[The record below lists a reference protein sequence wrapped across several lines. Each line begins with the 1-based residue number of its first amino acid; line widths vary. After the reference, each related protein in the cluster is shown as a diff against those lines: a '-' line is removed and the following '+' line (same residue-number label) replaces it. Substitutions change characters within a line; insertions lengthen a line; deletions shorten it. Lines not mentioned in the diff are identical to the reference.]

1 MDLNLQIKPKTD
13 DSLVASY
20 TCPCGCNP
28 RLAYHRGEEHTVDGC
43 CCGNEFAVGTGA
55 AAHLQPG
62 EGFVQEVQLF
72 NAPWGERIQ
81 AVWTIGQSV
90 DPGHDHGGHGDGH
103 DGHGDGHDGH
113 GDAGDGHSDHADHG
127 AGGHV
132 HAAAG
137 AGAASAVASAIDP
150 VCGMTVEPEAAR
162 AKGLHLFHGGT
173 DYFFCGKGCK
183 LEFGDDP
190 ARFLDP
196 SYVPSM

>member
-55 AAHLQPG
+55 AAHLQAG

-72 NAPWGERIQ
+72 DAPWGQQIQ

-90 DPGHDHGGHGDGH
+90 DPSHDHGDHGDHGDDHDGHGNAGHDHGGH
-103 DGHGDGHDGH
+103 DGHGDH
-113 GDAGDGHSDHADHG
+113 AHAD
-127 AGGHV
+127 GGS
-132 HAAAG
+132 
-137 AGAASAVASAIDP
+137 ASATAPAATAIDP
-150 VCGMTVEPEAAR
+150 VCGMTVDPETAR
-162 AKGLHLFHGGT
+162 AKGLQLSHGGT
-173 DYFFCGKGCK
+173 EYFFCGKGCK

-190 ARFLDP
+190 GRFLDP
-196 SYVPSM
+196 SYVASM

>member
-43 CCGNEFAVGTGA
+43 CCGNEFALGTGA
-55 AAHLQPG
+55 AAHLQPS

-72 NAPWGERIQ
+72 DAPWGEQIQ

-90 DPGHDHGGHGDGH
+90 DPGHDHGNGHDHGD
-103 DGHGDGHDGH
+103 HG
-113 GDAGDGHSDHADHG
+113 DHAD
-127 AGGHV
+127 AG
-132 HAAAG
+132 HAAA
-137 AGAASAVASAIDP
+137 AAAPAAAATAIDP
-150 VCGMTVEPEAAR
+150 VCGMTVDPEASR
-162 AKGLHLFHGGT
+162 AMGLHLSHEGT

-190 ARFLDP
+190 GRFLDP
-196 SYVPSM
+196 SYVASM

>member
-28 RLAYHRGEEHTVDGC
+28 RLAYHRGAEHTVDGC

-55 AAHLQPG
+55 AAHLQAG

-72 NAPWGERIQ
+72 DAPWGQQIQ

-90 DPGHDHGGHGDGH
+90 DAGHDHGSHGDHSDGH
-103 DGHGDGHDGH
+103 DSHGA
-113 GDAGDGHSDHADHG
+113 DAHAD
-127 AGGHV
+127 GGS
-132 HAAAG
+132 
-137 AGAASAVASAIDP
+137 ASATAPAATAIDP
-150 VCGMTVEPEAAR
+150 VCGMTVDPEAAR
-162 AKGLHLFHGGT
+162 AKGLHLSHGGT

-190 ARFLDP
+190 GRFLDP